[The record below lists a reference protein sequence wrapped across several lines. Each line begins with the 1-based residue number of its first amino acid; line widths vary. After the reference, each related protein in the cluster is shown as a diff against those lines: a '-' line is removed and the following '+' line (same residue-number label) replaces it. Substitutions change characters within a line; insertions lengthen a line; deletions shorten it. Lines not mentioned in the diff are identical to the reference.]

1 MRPRIFA
8 LLAVSAVALVGCGAS
23 EPSAQPTVTVTVTAE
38 PKPSASTQPK
48 ARHASSAPAT
58 ATSEAIS
65 DKELA
70 EISFHR
76 EARARAGFMGEYG
89 KIDEAKYIEALDGYC
104 FEGEPF
110 TVSDVQEF
118 RDVLTH
124 MADERYCQRL
134 ME

>member
-8 LLAVSAVALVGCGAS
+8 LLAVSAFALVGCGAS

-58 ATSEAIS
+58 ATPDALS
-65 DKELA
+65 DKELT

-76 EARARAGFMGEYG
+76 EARARAALMEEYG
-89 KIDEAKYIEALDGYC
+89 QIDQDKYIKALNDYC
-104 FEGEPF
+104 LEDEPF
-110 TVSDVQEF
+110 TVSDVQGF

-124 MADERYCQRL
+124 MADAKYCQRL
-134 ME
+134 MK